1 MKKGYYIYVENCG
14 SSGVMNKIKMQ
25 MDTFS
30 RHLDIHS
37 IQIPNKKSSL
47 FRKVHNMLPWASFER
62 EYGRVLEQMDNPDF
76 VYIRRTYIDKDY
88 LAFLGEIHVRW
99 HDCKIIVEQPVYPYD
114 KDMLRSPYTA
124 IQYIKELLYRRHY
137 KDDIDRFV
145 TYSDDDEILGVKTI
159 RTMNGVNVSEMRM
172 IHNDQEYDS
181 KGINLIT
188 VATLVAHHGYER
200 VIEGLYRYYQ
210 NGGERN
216 IIFHIV
222 GDGPEKKRY
231 TDMVKKYNLEA
242 HVVFYGAK
250 YGEELDKLYDLA
262 DAGLAAFGSYKEGV
276 DKLCTIKVRE
286 YFAKGLPVVLG
297 CEDNLFL
304 GEAKQYGL
312 ILPNDSSAIDIS
324 MVLSFLDSIYT
335 DKPRIEVN
343 NGIVELARRTVD
355 NEVTLSPIIEY
366 INSKVTNI

>member
-1 MKKGYYIYVENCG
+1 
-14 SSGVMNKIKMQ
+14 
-25 MDTFS
+25 
-30 RHLDIHS
+30 
-37 IQIPNKKSSL
+37 
-47 FRKVHNMLPWASFER
+47 
-62 EYGRVLEQMDNPDF
+62 
-76 VYIRRTYIDKDY
+76 
-88 LAFLGEIHVRW
+88 
-99 HDCKIIVEQPVYPYD
+99 
-114 KDMLRSPYTA
+114 
-124 IQYIKELLYRRHY
+124 
-137 KDDIDRFV
+137 
-145 TYSDDDEILGVKTI
+145 
-159 RTMNGVNVSEMRM
+159 
-172 IHNDQEYDS
+172 
-181 KGINLIT
+181 
-188 VATLVAHHGYER
+188 
-200 VIEGLYRYYQ
+200 
-210 NGGERN
+210 
-216 IIFHIV
+216 
-222 GDGPEKKRY
+222 
-231 TDMVKKYNLEA
+231 MVKKYNLEA